1 MDAFYGYNQIRMDEA
16 DQEKTSFV
24 TSQGLFCYKVMP
36 FRLKNA
42 GATYQRLMNKMF
54 AQQIGRNVQVY
65 VDEML
70 VKSLREDDHLIDLQE
85 TFDTLRAYNMKL
97 NPNKCVFGVT
107 VRKFLGFMIS

>member
-1 MDAFYGYNQIRMDEA
+1 
-16 DQEKTSFV
+16 
-24 TSQGLFCYKVMP
+24 
-36 FRLKNA
+36 
-42 GATYQRLMNKMF
+42 MF
-54 AQQIGRNVQVY
+54 AQQIRRNVQVY

-70 VKSLREDDHLIDLQE
+70 VKGLRKDDHLIDLQE